1 MQLRRYGR
9 TDLHLSPICFGPMRF
24 SAKTPGGD
32 DKSRQGERALSRAL
46 ERGVNF
52 LHSSYEYG
60 TRWAM
65 EETLRAHPQRGDIKH
80 IIKVPIPDFKDAEFS
95 ADKFRGRIEEALRDL
110 HTDQIHIVQWLLRA
124 DPNDD
129 ATRIPRIAECLE
141 PTLEIFNTL
150 RATKAKSAI
159 WHRFLTRQVSPKRIS
174 KPAKWRAWSPTTT
187 CSKWRWFPFFD
198 VLKAQ
203 GYGFIGIRPFLKG
216 CSPTRALTPI
226 NARRRPRPRS
236 ELGAALRPARQSE
249 TGVGR
254 GAGLVDEFRA
264 AFCLADPRVTSVVV
278 GLNSEK
284 QVDEVCDAVADS
296 LVGPDVPRRVYEAI
310 KADLLGATKH
320 FVGVRNLGSIM
331 AEMLCGQHQE
341 ARFHQTPC
349 SKGHHAE
356 LATSE

>member
-24 SAKTPGGD
+24 SAKTPGAD
-32 DKSRQGERALSRAL
+32 DKSKEGERALSRAL

-60 TRWAM
+60 TRWAI
-65 EETLRAHPQRGDIKH
+65 EETLRSHPQRGDIKH
-80 IIKVPIPDFKDAEFS
+80 IIKVPVPDFKDAEFS

-150 RATKAKSAI
+150 RDEGKVGYLAPFPYTPGFAKANLATGKMEGLVAYYN
-159 WHRFLTRQVSPKRIS
+159 LLEMEM
-174 KPAKWRAWSPTTT
+174 
-187 CSKWRWFPFFD
+187 FPFLD
-198 VLKAQ
+198 DLEAQ
-203 GYGFIGIRPFLKG
+203 GYGFIGIRPFLEGMLTDARIDANKTPAG
-216 CSPTRALTPI
+216 DRARDP
-226 NARRRPRPRS
+226 NWAPRYALLDKAKQA
-236 ELGAALRPARQSE
+236 LGEEPASWTNFALQ
-249 TGVGR
+249 
-254 GAGLVDEFRA
+254 
-264 AFCLADPRVTSVVV
+264 FCLADPRVTSVVV

-296 LVGPDVPRRVYEAI
+296 TVGPDVPRRVYEAV
-310 KADLLGATKH
+310 KADLP
-320 FVGVRNLGSIM
+320 S
-331 AEMLCGQHQE
+331 
-341 ARFHQTPC
+341 
-349 SKGHHAE
+349 
-356 LATSE
+356 